1 MFVKQFHIQKL
12 KEVDFLQNTL
22 KNLSVT
28 TEKWQINSE
37 EKEKNDKENE
47 IYPTK
52 GRKKKN
58 KQEEFVKKSI
68 K

>member
-12 KEVDFLQNTL
+12 KEVDFLQNTV

-28 TEKWQINSE
+28 TGKWQINSE

-52 GRKKKN
+52 VRKKK
-58 KQEEFVKKSI
+58 K
-68 K
+68 

>member
-12 KEVDFLQNTL
+12 KEVDFLQNTV

-28 TEKWQINSE
+28 TGKWQINSE
-37 EKEKNDKENE
+37 EKEKIDKENE

-52 GRKKKN
+52 VRKKKN
-58 KQEEFVKKSI
+58 K
-68 K
+68 